1 MTRQTICIEPV
12 YNSCAAYML
21 RHADNTL
28 RSLDSSHGGER
39 REDVFQLRNA
49 VCFLEEVLPAVDDN
63 DARGRIAELAIDVE
77 QFDGMRDSRGFSSY
91 DQFATH
97 RRGGLS

>member
-49 VCFLEEVLPAVDDN
+49 VCFL
-63 DARGRIAELAIDVE
+63 
-77 QFDGMRDSRGFSSY
+77 
-91 DQFATH
+91 
-97 RRGGLS
+97 